1 MKTIKTRT
9 ILLTIGIV
17 LLTLSVSAQD
27 AMLTKEETINY
38 LQKKLLE
45 VEGREQ
51 IFEHNSI
58 VVRNKYHTPS
68 ITMKGS
74 SVKVTLFISNSEG
87 EKPRFAI
94 DEFNPA
100 YIARVEVLKPKLD
113 EGIGS
118 VAILFDRRVV
128 KRTDQFMFDGKPRDV
143 GFVYIPY
150 YATIPQNGERVM
162 KALLHLRDLA
172 KAEEDPFGN

>member
-1 MKTIKTRT
+1 MKTKFT
-9 ILLTIGIV
+9 LLVAVFAALVAQG
-17 LLTLSVSAQD
+17 LAQD

-58 VVRNKYHTPS
+58 LVRNKYHTPS
-68 ITMKGS
+68 ITMNGS
-74 SVKVTLFISNSEG
+74 SVKVTLFISNNEG

-128 KRTDQFMFDGKPRDV
+128 KRTDQFMFDGRPRDV

-150 YATIPQNGERVM
+150 YATIPQNGERMM